1 MGMLT
6 GDFYSE
12 QLKMTTQI
20 RVLIPDVS
28 NDVTP
33 LFDGEPKVLYLLHG
47 LSGSSGMRQAQ
58 SIRILEITWPSSF
71 AIRAL
76 RSAVESALTDAANS
90 PPTSRTLSHGSA
102 ASSAARG
109 PW

>member
-47 LSGSSGMRQAQ
+47 LSGSSG
-58 SIRILEITWPSSF
+58 EW
-71 AIRAL
+71 
-76 RSAVESALTDAANS
+76 
-90 PPTSRTLSHGSA
+90 
-102 ASSAARG
+102 
-109 PW
+109 

>member
-33 LFDGEPKVLYLLHG
+33 LFDGE
-47 LSGSSGMRQAQ
+47 
-58 SIRILEITWPSSF
+58 EIHEKLGKIF
-71 AIRAL
+71 Q
-76 RSAVESALTDAANS
+76 
-90 PPTSRTLSHGSA
+90 
-102 ASSAARG
+102 
-109 PW
+109 